1 VPKVNESA
9 KSEDVLEIF
18 EREEVPVV
26 PVTCSEG
33 KLVGSVLEREVPRFP
48 LTKRPRGREPT

>member
-1 VPKVNESA
+1 MPKVNESA

-26 PVTCSEG
+26 AVTCSEG
-33 KLVGSVLEREVPRFP
+33 KLVGSVL
-48 LTKRPRGREPT
+48 KR